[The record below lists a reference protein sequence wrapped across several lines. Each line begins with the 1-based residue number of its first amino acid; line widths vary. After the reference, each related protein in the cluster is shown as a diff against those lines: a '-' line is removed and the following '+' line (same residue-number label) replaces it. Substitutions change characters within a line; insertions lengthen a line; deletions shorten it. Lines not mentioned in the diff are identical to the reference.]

1 MNNLPAVRDLYIPA
15 AGGVCIALN
24 YKGGASMRKIY
35 VFDTTLRDGEQSPGV
50 NLNTREKVE
59 IAYQLE
65 KLGVDRMEAGF
76 PAASPGDLAA
86 VNAVARAVKN
96 MTVIGLSR
104 SREQDIDA
112 VREALQGAQ
121 EPCIH
126 VFLATSPI
134 HRKFKLRMEKEQV
147 LETAQAAIRYAK
159 KYFSKVEFSL
169 EDAGR
174 TERDFMAEM
183 VSMAVREGANVINIP
198 DTVGYLN
205 PAEYGAIFKYLKETV
220 PGIEKVQLSAH
231 CHNDLG
237 MATANTLAAI
247 QNGADQ
253 IEGTINGIG
262 ERAGNTAIEEVAMA
276 LETRQDFFQAKT
288 GLNLTEIARTS
299 RLVSRLTGMVVPGN
313 KAIVGANAFAHESG
327 IHQDGMLKEK
337 TTYEIMTPETIG
349 LKESK
354 LVLGKH
360 SGRHAFREKLL
371 DMGYEL
377 SEEPLNEAFAKFK
390 LLADKKKEISDED
403 LLALLEEKLTDTP
416 EVFKLETM
424 FVAYGNASIPTA
436 RVTIET
442 ENGTIEEEA
451 EGNGSVDAIYNA
463 IDKATGEEVTLSDYS
478 IKSVSRGKDALGE
491 VHIVLSQ
498 NDIAAQGRGLST
510 DILEASARAY
520 VDAVNR
526 LIEKRKSFGKRD
538 RVTL

>member
-1 MNNLPAVRDLYIPA
+1 
-15 AGGVCIALN
+15 
-24 YKGGASMRKIY
+24 MRKIY